1 MTIVEMLPEIAKD
14 VTLSAREFLFKDLA
28 AKNVCIYVKSKV
40 KELRPDG
47 LIIERDGCE
56 ENLGIYDTI
65 VLAPGVESCNN
76 LSATLAGR
84 GPEIYT
90 IGDAVKIRK
99 ALDAI
104 AEGYVTGL
112 MI

>member
-1 MTIVEMLPEIAKD
+1 MLPEIAKD

-28 AKNVCIYVKSKV
+28 AKNVRIYVKSKV

-47 LIIERDGCE
+47 LIIAKDGRE

-65 VLAPGVESCNN
+65 VLALGVEPCND
-76 LSATLAGR
+76 LSAILAGK
-84 GPEIYT
+84 GPELHT

-104 AEGYVTGL
+104 AEGYATGL